1 MLLSRERRQ
10 QRESEQF
17 RVNFGTGQ
25 NEMIQNKDEGSL
37 KDKVLEERFR
47 TVRLI
52 GTGSFGEIYLGA
64 DLELSRDNSVDV
76 AIKVEPKRL
85 RGQLKFES
93 HVYEI
98 LRSEN
103 GFPHLRKFGEDNLLS
118 VNYLAMDLLGPTVE
132 DLFNFCDKSFSLK
145 TILML
150 IEQLLCRLEC
160 IHSKGIIHRDIK
172 PDNLVM
178 GLNHMSKTVMMIDFG
193 IAKFFRKRNQPFDH
207 IDEDTQCRRGRGII
221 GTPRYCSV
229 HAHRGEHLS
238 RRDDMESLAYVI
250 VYFLKGKLPWQNIQ
264 VQGKFNKLEAI
275 HDKKKNTSFND
286 YLAGFPK
293 EFAIFVD
300 YCRNLP
306 FKATPDYMFLR
317 NLFRCLG
324 QKWNIQYDLKF
335 DWSKHK

>member
-1 MLLSRERRQ
+1 MKNDRRF
-10 QRESEQF
+10 SYYTF
-17 RVNFGTGQ
+17 R
-25 NEMIQNKDEGSL
+25 KDEGSL
-37 KDKVLEERFR
+37 KDKVLEDRFR

-64 DLELSRDNSVDV
+64 DLSRDSNSVDV

-103 GFPHLRKFGEDNLLS
+103 GFPHLRKFGEDNILS

-160 IHSKGIIHRDIK
+160 IHSKGLVHRDIK

-207 IDEDTQCRRGRGII
+207 ILEDDSRGSRGII

-229 HAHRGEHLS
+229 NAHRGTRLS

-264 VQGKFNKLEAI
+264 VQGKFKKLEAI
-275 HDKKKNTSFND
+275 HDKKKNTNFSD
-286 YLAGFPK
+286 YLSGFPK
-293 EFAIFVD
+293 EFVIFVD

-335 DWSKHK
+335 DWSKQK